1 MKKTESRARRIT
13 RNTFFLAS
21 GEMIA
26 RLSTLAIMV
35 YLNRHWTEVALYG
48 QYSIAVDWVG
58 IFAVVGELGLNALT
72 VREVAHHREKTS
84 FFLRH
89 VLVLRSSFSILFWLA
104 LIGISMVLHYEP
116 VLKLAIAVMGI
127 RLILDAAEGGYI
139 YLFQAH
145 QEMGPYA
152 MVNMFCALIRMLGII
167 AFVAAGAEVVGAGS
181 IWVLASTVGLLTMII
196 LGRKRGWKPEF
207 KKYRPHDSWSVLKLA
222 FPLATF
228 GTLQTL
234 YYRVDSVILKSLS
247 GNEAVGFYDTASRI
261 VLSLLAVSQ
270 LYSMAIYPVFSSLQD
285 EPKAFCRLAA
295 KASKVLFFLG
305 LPISIGGFFLSTP
318 LLVLV
323 SGFKYAAAG
332 PPFSILSLSILPFFL
347 SNIYVDVLAVKNNF
361 RLNLQFVLLLVLNV
375 VLNFILI
382 PRWQVQGA
390 AWATV
395 ICEYLGVFSGFFLA
409 APYLGKMGRIIW
421 FRPLAASLTAA
432 GLMGVGIYFDPRLYW
447 LGLGP
452 VIYAVALYLF
462 RGLEAEDLAG
472 LKSVFRT
479 AKA

>member
-145 QEMGPYA
+145 Q
-152 MVNMFCALIRMLGII
+152 
-167 AFVAAGAEVVGAGS
+167 
-181 IWVLASTVGLLTMII
+181 
-196 LGRKRGWKPEF
+196 
-207 KKYRPHDSWSVLKLA
+207 
-222 FPLATF
+222 
-228 GTLQTL
+228 
-234 YYRVDSVILKSLS
+234 
-247 GNEAVGFYDTASRI
+247 
-261 VLSLLAVSQ
+261 
-270 LYSMAIYPVFSSLQD
+270 
-285 EPKAFCRLAA
+285 
-295 KASKVLFFLG
+295 
-305 LPISIGGFFLSTP
+305 
-318 LLVLV
+318 
-323 SGFKYAAAG
+323 
-332 PPFSILSLSILPFFL
+332 
-347 SNIYVDVLAVKNNF
+347 
-361 RLNLQFVLLLVLNV
+361 
-375 VLNFILI
+375 
-382 PRWQVQGA
+382 
-390 AWATV
+390 
-395 ICEYLGVFSGFFLA
+395 
-409 APYLGKMGRIIW
+409 
-421 FRPLAASLTAA
+421 
-432 GLMGVGIYFDPRLYW
+432 
-447 LGLGP
+447 
-452 VIYAVALYLF
+452 
-462 RGLEAEDLAG
+462 
-472 LKSVFRT
+472 
-479 AKA
+479 